1 MRAPLVL
8 ALSALLVMTGCGVTE
23 QTEPVPEP
31 DMARP
36 QVDIELASYGA
47 VDHLVETARAPLS
60 PDKPIIV
67 TSMVDNGDLT
77 RSSPLGRLI
86 AEQMATRLA
95 SAGYTVREVRFGAT
109 LKVRPGTGE
118 LVLSRDL
125 RDISRSVGAQAVIAG
140 TYTPASS
147 RVFVTT
153 KMIHGIS
160 GDLLSAV
167 DFELPMQGDVKSLLP
182 GHLAA
187 VEASRD
193 LREWDR
199 HSYSAY

>member
-1 MRAPLVL
+1 MRAPFAL
-8 ALSALLVMTGCGVTE
+8 ALSALLMTAGCSGM
-23 QTEPVPEP
+23 QSAEPVPEP

-36 QVDIELASYGA
+36 QVNIELASYGA
-47 VDHLVETARAPLS
+47 VDHLMETARAPLS

-67 TSMVDNGDLT
+67 TSMVDNSDLS

-86 AEQMATRLA
+86 AEQMATRLT

-140 TYTPASS
+140 TYTPART
-147 RVFVTT
+147 RVFVNA
-153 KMIHGIS
+153 KMIHGVS

-167 DFELPMQGDVKSLLP
+167 DYELPMQGDVRSLVT
-182 GHLAA
+182 GSM
-187 VEASRD
+187 VSEAGMSP
-193 LREWDR
+193 REWDR
-199 HSYSAY
+199 HSYTAY